1 MLDVA
6 KPTQLTQSGPGCD
19 WQFALH
25 QTAPRL
31 LNGIYGIQADSRNY
45 CSHFDVE
52 PRRHFGGLICS
63 NLQSSRQEFWSDTGC
78 RVCKKL
84 QLILQTCNLSVSY
97 LSLNSLRTSTLPR
110 VLKWSQNDQIPHRT
124 ESAPRLT
131 PGSPIKLI
139 PQRSKPAALF
149 RENVDCHCRSRT
161 HN

>member
-97 LSLNSLRTSTLPR
+97 LKFKLFEDIDSTARFEMVPERSNSASYRERAATYARLA
-110 VLKWSQNDQIPHRT
+110 DQAN
-124 ESAPRLT
+124 SAEVEARCF
-131 PGSPIKLI
+131 I
-139 PQRSKPAALF
+139 
-149 RENVDCHCRSRT
+149 
-161 HN
+161 